1 MIKPRGLYSRKDYRN
16 KKPEVIPMVSNKQSY
31 VGLDVH
37 KNFIFGCVKDKE
49 GKTLFEQKFKNEPH
63 STDLFLLNVPRDSK
77 VALESCSC
85 WQYAFDYITDAGFDV
100 VLSNPSRTRLIGE
113 SKKKTDPEDARKLAN
128 LLRVNMLPLSYAAP
142 MHVRIQR
149 QITRHRLSL
158 VNLGVE
164 IKNKIHAILLRH
176 GIQTELDNIFTQK
189 GLEYLES
196 LDLPMCDRF
205 EIDQYIS
212 LLRHLNISVDKTQE
226 RIDEFAN
233 DEPHAKLIQT
243 HPGVGVYASLMIV
256 AEIGDIRRF
265 SSSKK
270 LVSFAGLN
278 PAVYQ
283 SGEKC
288 YKGHIS
294 KQGSKKLR
302 WILVQCANVAAQH
315 DKRLKSFYMRKKLAK
330 GHNKAIV
337 AVARKML
344 VNLYVMMNHNI
355 PFHALRVNK
364 AT

>member
-1 MIKPRGLYSRKDYRN
+1 MQK
-16 KKPEVIPMVSNKQSY
+16 Y

-37 KNFIFGCVKDKE
+37 KKFIFGCVKDKE

-63 STDLFLLNVPRDSK
+63 STDLFLLNVQKDSK
-77 VALESCSC
+77 VALESSSC
-85 WQYAFDYITDAGFDV
+85 WQYAFDYLTDAGYDV
-100 VLSNPSRTRLIGE
+100 VLSNPSKTRLIGE
-113 SKKKTDPEDARKLAN
+113 SKKKTDAEDARKLAD
-128 LLRVNMLPLSYAAP
+128 LLRMNMLPLSYAAP
-142 MHVRIQR
+142 SHVRIQR

-164 IKNKIHAILLRH
+164 IKNKIHAILRRH
-176 GIQTELDNIFTQK
+176 GIQTELDDIFTQK

-196 LDLPMCDRF
+196 LDLPMCDRH

-212 LLRHLNISVDKTQE
+212 LLRHINLSVDKTQE

-233 DEPHAKLIQT
+233 DEPYARLIQT
-243 HPGVGVYASLMIV
+243 QPGIGCYASLMIV
-256 AEIGDIRRF
+256 AEIGDIMRF
-265 SSSKK
+265 PSSKK
-270 LVSFAGLN
+270 VVSFAGLN

-294 KQGSKKLR
+294 KQGSRNLR
-302 WILVQCANVAAQH
+302 WILIQCANVAVQH

-344 VNLYVMMNHNI
+344 INIYVMMKYNI
-355 PFHALRVNK
+355 PYHALRVNK